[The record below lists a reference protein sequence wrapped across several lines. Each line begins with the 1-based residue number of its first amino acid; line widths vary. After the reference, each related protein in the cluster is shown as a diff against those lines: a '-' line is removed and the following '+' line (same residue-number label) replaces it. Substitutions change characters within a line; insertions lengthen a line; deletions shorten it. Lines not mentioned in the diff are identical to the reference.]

1 MTSIKQLTDA
11 QLAAK
16 ADVLAHEILFS
27 GEGEHN
33 YDDLCHNYDVVV
45 AELTARG
52 QW

>member
-27 GEGEHN
+27 GEGESN
-33 YDDLCHNYDVVV
+33 WEALCHNYDVIV
-45 AELTARG
+45 AELTERG